1 METAIFKIIYL
12 IGYIT
17 AFLIRFPYVK
27 KSKEAK
33 ALSADNPVSD
43 KTFLFLSFLGMN
55 LIPLIYVFTPFFN
68 FVNYVLPLWLG
79 VIGIFVY
86 SFSIWLFYLSH
97 RDLGSNWSVNVQIRE
112 GHKLIVEG
120 IYKHIK
126 HPMYASIWLMVV
138 GQALILQNYIAG
150 LSGLAAFGPLYFL
163 RVFREEKLM
172 VATFGDEYLEYS
184 ERTGRIFPNEFFRQ
198 LVGKWRGK

>member
-1 METAIFKIIYL
+1 METTILKIIYL
-12 IGYIT
+12 IVYVT
-17 AFLIRFPYVK
+17 VFLIRFPYVK

-33 ALSADNPVSD
+33 VLSADKPVSD

-55 LIPLIYVFTPFFN
+55 LIPLIYVFTPLFN
-68 FVNYVLPLWLG
+68 FVSYVLPLWLG
-79 VIGIFVY
+79 VIGIVAY

-97 RDLGSNWSVNVQIRE
+97 RDLGSSWSVNVQIRE

-120 IYKHIK
+120 IYKHIR
-126 HPMYASIWLMVV
+126 HPMYASIWLMVI

-163 RVFREEKLM
+163 RVSREEKLM
-172 VATFGDEYLEYS
+172 AATFGDEYLEYL
-184 ERTGRIFPNEFFRQ
+184 ERTGRLFPKGIF
-198 LVGKWRGK
+198 